1 MIEIGEILLPLKNLT
16 IAIKF
21 VIIKRENKKNIYI
34 IYYIRGI
41 NMNYY
46 YLLIL
51 LCCIVLII
59 LLFRTIKK
67 KSKIVERL
75 VFEKHELETLRK
87 EEIKDYFKEE
97 WEQEKQK
104 IDYERKVYE
113 GNVTNQLSQLENK
126 YKLDASKYEGQL
138 KQLDVKLQEKE
149 KRYNEVNQ
157 DLDLYR
163 QGKIKEIDT
172 GAEEYEQR
180 KRLLVDASIVQYREI
195 RGNLYNQE
203 LKEMETQKNSITQEI
218 SELKSELEEERN
230 KRAAINEEI
239 LRQRKLEQEQDFYR
253 IQLDPDDTDDI
264 EILRSVT
271 TRLRHPEAINK
282 VIWTGYYQKP
292 LAELR
297 KRILTNGDV
306 SGVYKITRLKSGE
319 IYIGQT
325 TSVDKRWQEHVKSAL
340 GVGTLA
346 SSQLHRVMKSDGPEN
361 FTFELL
367 EEVPKDKLRERES
380 YYIDFYDS
388 KTYGLNSVTGDKK

>member
-1 MIEIGEILLPLKNLT
+1 MEQT
-16 IAIKF
+16 
-21 VIIKRENKKNIYI
+21 
-34 IYYIRGI
+34 
-41 NMNYY
+41 
-46 YLLIL
+46 LLIL
-51 LCCIVLII
+51 LFCSIIIIIVLGVI
-59 LLFRTIKK
+59 LNKRN
-67 KSKIVERL
+67 KIL
-75 VFEKHELETLRK
+75 EKTVLDKHKLEVLRK
-87 EEIKDYFKEE
+87 DEIKEYFKEE
-97 WEQEKQK
+97 WNNQEQKLKERLQFGEKEIALKQK
-104 IDYERKVYE
+104 SIEQNYELQKRE
-113 GNVTNQLSQLENK
+113 SEL
-126 YKLDASKYEGQL
+126 
-138 KQLDVKLQEKE
+138 KLQNLETKLKEKE

-172 GAEEYEQR
+172 GAEENEQR
-180 KRLLVDASIVQYREI
+180 KRLLVDASIVQYREV

-203 LKEMETQKNSITQEI
+203 LKEMEIQKNSITQEI

-346 SSQLHRVMKSDGPEN
+346 SSQLHRVMRSDGPEN